1 MAFTVNVGAVLSI
14 VKTYVVDNLFSLLV
28 TINEYSP
35 SSDKIVPEINS
46 SSFKIQEYFSSSK
59 YGIILKLIY
68 WSNSIVISSPSS
80 FLNITVG

>member
-1 MAFTVNVGAVLSI
+1 MIITDLFVLALFSNISSLAFTVNVGAVLSI

-59 YGIILKLIY
+59 YGIILKLI
-68 WSNSIVISSPSS
+68 
-80 FLNITVG
+80 